1 MLLRNKDNLVV
12 RETNRKKCDKVA
24 TESEIRDIFR
34 ENTIKQRQ
42 RMNKHL
48 LSAQGKEG
56 HFRKK
61 SNCPGRKW

>member
-1 MLLRNKDNLVV
+1 MV
-12 RETNRKKCDKVA
+12 RETNRKKCDKVT

-34 ENTIKQRQ
+34 ENAIKQRQ

-48 LSAQGKEG
+48 LSTQSKEG

-61 SNCPGRKW
+61 LNCPGMKW